1 MNSTKTA
8 TLDNFD
14 LKILKIMQQSNRVPS
29 DRIAEQIGLS
39 PAAVQRRIKRMR
51 EQNVIQAD
59 ISVVNPQAVGLGVTI
74 IVEVTLERERS
85 DLLDFFKK
93 EMMGNPAVQQCFYV
107 TGSAD
112 FILVVTAIDMDDYE
126 SFTRD
131 VFFENHNV
139 RNFQSNVV
147 MTHVKKGL
155 TVPVNLEDKLY
166 IVAG

>member
-1 MNSTKTA
+1 MSLMNNAKTA
-8 TLDNFD
+8 PLDNFD
-14 LKILKIMQQSNRVPS
+14 RKILEIVQQSNRETS

-39 PAAVQRRIKRMR
+39 PAAVQRRMKRMR

-59 ISVVNPQAVGLGVTI
+59 VSVVNPQAVGLGVTI
-74 IVEVTLERERS
+74 VVEVTLERERS
-85 DLLDFFKK
+85 DLLDSFKK
-93 EMMGNPAVQQCFYV
+93 EMISNPAVQQCFYV

-112 FILVVTAIDMDDYE
+112 FILIVTAVDMDDYE

-147 MTHVKKGL
+147 MNHVKKGL
-155 TVPVNLEDKLY
+155 TVPVNLED
-166 IVAG
+166 